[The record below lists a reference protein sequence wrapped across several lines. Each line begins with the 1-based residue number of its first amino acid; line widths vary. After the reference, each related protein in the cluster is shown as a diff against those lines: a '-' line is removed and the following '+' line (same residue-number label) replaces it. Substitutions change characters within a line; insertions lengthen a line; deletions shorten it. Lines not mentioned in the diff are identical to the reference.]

1 MCTRSKGRKGYS
13 VVERKERE
21 RSKIIIAMLLFK
33 TGEEVLV
40 EIGLLLVI
48 LIIILVVRS
57 RSSRR
62 KRRE

>member
-1 MCTRSKGRKGYS
+1 MLEVKRA
-13 VVERKERE
+13 RE
-21 RSKIIIAMLLFK
+21 VKSSFIAMLLFK

-48 LIIILVVRS
+48 LIIIIVIRS

-62 KRRE
+62 KRRG